1 MLYYLGKGM
10 EFRKAECK
18 EYKTKDGAVKALAKM
33 GDGTVWDE
41 EGKLIETAEAE
52 VEDSRLDEVAD
63 VEVEDCEPGAGTD
76 AVEEAMEPG
85 AGTDA
90 VEEAMES
97 DEVTGADVEDSETEE
112 DVEEPDERDAGQQES
127 IVFDKVMKATVVYD
141 GAINLR
147 RSATWGQENICGRA
161 MKGQSYYVKAIYMVE
176 GKRMVPGNSAL
187 PGAHIVSFS
196 CENMVKILLL

>member
-76 AVEEAMEPG
+76 AVEEAMEP
-85 AGTDA
+85 
-90 VEEAMES
+90 

-176 GKRMVPGNSAL
+176 GKRMVQTIDGIYLSGEPE
-187 PGAHIVSFS
+187 HVRIEKV
-196 CENMVKILLL
+196 